1 MGPPLK
7 TGPHR
12 RPWRPHGA
20 WPARPWAGFWA
31 QGLLALAAACSCGA
45 AAGNL
50 TQARQTPIQ
59 GPLSLAHFVAGQSAC
74 YDRNKRLPLAVV
86 DAHLHARPFGGP
98 PLPFPDLLNHLR
110 QSGVLFA
117 NLYGIGQRLP
127 VQSRCTNPLDCPGV
141 PLQPTLKSDFSNA
154 QNSLDFEPSD
164 LKLVLSMTFADLARP
179 AEVLPQMAILDK
191 DYPGLFRWMG
201 ELNLVKQ
208 ALFNNGHQAVA
219 IETIAAW
226 KPFMAELRRRR
237 MPLAIH
243 ADLGNN
249 QQPFQYLPLMERV
262 LSLYPDNRI
271 IWMHLGLSRE
281 LSVIDTRQHV
291 ALLESLLD
299 RYPQL
304 SFDLSWRV
312 IDDQVFSDRSQR
324 DRYVALI
331 NRWPKR
337 FIPGTD
343 VVATAGSGAMAYRQ
357 ELAITSGI
365 LARVHDEA
373 FRRIALG
380 QNFFELAGLDA
391 VAPPIC
397 LAVR

>member
-1 MGPPLK
+1 
-7 TGPHR
+7 
-12 RPWRPHGA
+12 
-20 WPARPWAGFWA
+20 
-31 QGLLALAAACSCGA
+31 
-45 AAGNL
+45 
-50 TQARQTPIQ
+50 
-59 GPLSLAHFVAGQSAC
+59 
-74 YDRNKRLPLAVV
+74 
-86 DAHLHARPFGGP
+86 
-98 PLPFPDLLNHLR
+98 
-110 QSGVLFA
+110 
-117 NLYGIGQRLP
+117 
-127 VQSRCTNPLDCPGV
+127 
-141 PLQPTLKSDFSNA
+141 
-154 QNSLDFEPSD
+154 
-164 LKLVLSMTFADLARP
+164 MTFADLARP

-357 ELAITSGI
+357 ELAVTSGI
-365 LARVHDEA
+365 LARVNDEA

-380 QNFFELAGLDA
+380 QNFFELADLEA